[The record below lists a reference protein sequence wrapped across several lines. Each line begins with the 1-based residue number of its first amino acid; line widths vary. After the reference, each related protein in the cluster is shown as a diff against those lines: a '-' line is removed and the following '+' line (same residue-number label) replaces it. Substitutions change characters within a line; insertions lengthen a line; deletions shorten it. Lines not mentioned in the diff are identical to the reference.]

1 MTTFVYSLP
10 VVNGSED
17 TWGETLN
24 TNWTNIGTFLGAL
37 DSAELAKLDGLT
49 ASTADLNKLDGLTAS
64 TADLNKLDGLT
75 ASQAELNKMD
85 GCTATTTEL
94 NYTDGV
100 TSNIQTQ
107 LNAKAASARTISAGG
122 GLSGGGNLTANRTIS
137 HSDTSAQGSVNN
149 SGNTVIQDISVDT
162 YGHVT
167 SIGSKALSIPAAYT
181 QPTSTGSVG
190 TYAFLQVHSS
200 ADNVARAAG
209 SSLAGS
215 SLRYTNSGSFYG
227 STPSGTWRLMGQIL
241 GSLAG
246 ASNTSVWLRIS

>member
-1 MTTFVYSLP
+1 MTTFVYTLP

-49 ASTADLNKLDGLTAS
+49 ASTAELNILDGLTA
-64 TADLNKLDGLT
+64 TA
-75 ASQAELNKMD
+75 AELNKMD

-107 LNAKAASARTISAGG
+107 LNAKAASAIAISAGG
-122 GLSGGGNLTANRTIS
+122 GLTGGGNLTANRTIS

-149 SGNTVIQDISVDT
+149 SGNVVIQDIYLDA

-167 SIGSKALSIPAAYT
+167 SIGSKSLSIPAAYT

-190 TYAFLQVHSS
+190 TYALLRAANGSS
-200 ADNVARAAG
+200 AVTPAGTSVAG
-209 SSLAGS
+209 STMGYADADWN
-215 SLRYTNSGSFYG
+215 YSG
-227 STPSGTWRLMGQIL
+227 TPAGTWRAMGYAVAR
-241 GSLAG
+241 SRP
-246 ASNTSVWLRIS
+246 TVYLRIS